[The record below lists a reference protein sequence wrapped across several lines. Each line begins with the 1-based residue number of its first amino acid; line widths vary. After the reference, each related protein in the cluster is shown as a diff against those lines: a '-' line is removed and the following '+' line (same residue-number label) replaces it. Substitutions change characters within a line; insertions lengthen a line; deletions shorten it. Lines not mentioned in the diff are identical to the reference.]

1 MIIFFI
7 KIKIDESKNS
17 IKCRMFFYF
26 MVQWLWKINVIQS
39 YCIYGGQY
47 MTKEYESEAM
57 LEEKLIKH
65 LELLGYSRINLNNLN
80 DVKENF
86 RKQVNAH
93 NIEELKGKELSDREF
108 DRLYT
113 MITGK
118 GVFASSKILREKQF
132 LERDNGEKVYIELF
146 NNRQWCKN
154 IYQVS
159 NQITS
164 ITGEKETRYDVTLF
178 INGLPLIQIELK
190 ARGKTLKEAVNQIER
205 YRRTSYKELYKFIQ
219 IYVVSNGVNTKYFA
233 NTDGEINFGYTFF
246 WTDEENNRISN
257 LSEFSMYFLEKCF
270 VSKMI
275 ARYMVINET
284 DKQLMVMRPY
294 QVYAVESLVKQ
305 ALETNNNGYIWHTT
319 GSGKT
324 LTSFKASQIL
334 ANEPNIKQVFFLVD
348 RKDLDTQ
355 TFDEFN
361 KFEPGSVDFTNS
373 TYRLVKNIQDSSKP
387 LIITT
392 IQKMANAINSP
403 RYAELMEKYRD
414 EKVVFII
421 DECHRSQFGDMHK
434 AIKMH
439 FNKAQ
444 YFGFTGTP
452 RFIEN
457 KSQDGRTTADIFEK
471 CLHKYLL
478 KDAINDGNVLGFS
491 VDYYKTIDAN
501 LDKIDY
507 VEVEGINTEEAYMA
521 DERINNITEGI
532 LTMHPLKTS
541 DMTYTAIFAT
551 ASIPQLVKYY
561 NCFKS
566 KKTDL
571 KIAAIFTYGPNEDYE
586 GKDELSCESLERI
599 IEDYNKTFDTNYSV
613 NTFDSYF
620 KDVSKRVKNAEIDI
634 LIVVNMFLTGFDSK
648 KLNTLYLDKSLKYH
662 DLIQAFSRTNR
673 VEKATKTQGNI
684 VSFRTTKKAVDNAI
698 RIFSDTS
705 DPDEVLLKPYEF
717 YKNKFIEVAK
727 QLKEI
732 VPTVEFVDTIQ
743 SEEEKKKF
751 IVIFRELTKIL
762 IKLRIFREFNFT
774 EEEVGISHQEYLDY
788 KSKYLDLATGKEA
801 QNKVSI
807 LNDIDFE
814 LELMYTDKINVD
826 YILNLMKSIDLANKE
841 QTDKDIKEILNKL
854 ENADN
859 KDLRLKSDLIR
870 EFLNKIIPTLN
881 ESDSVEENYYNFMDE
896 HRKKEIE
903 NVAKKYDIDIGLL
916 NDIIGEYE
924 YSGILDTGKIK
935 EKIDKPLI
943 EKVNITKSIKE
954 FIENLINRF
963 K

>member
-1 MIIFFI
+1 
-7 KIKIDESKNS
+7 
-17 IKCRMFFYF
+17 
-26 MVQWLWKINVIQS
+26 
-39 YCIYGGQY
+39 
-47 MTKEYESEAM
+47 MTKEYETEAM

-65 LELLGYSRINLNNLN
+65 LELLGYTRITLKNID

-86 RKQVNAH
+86 RKQVNVH
-93 NIEELKGKELSDREF
+93 NKEELKGKELSDREF
-108 DRLYT
+108 DKLYT

-118 GVFASSKILREKQF
+118 GVFASSKILREKQC
-132 LERDNGEKVYIELF
+132 LERDNGEKIYIELF
-146 NNRQWCKN
+146 NTRQWCKN

-233 NTDGEINFGYTFF
+233 NTDGEINFVYTFF
-246 WTDEENNRISN
+246 WTDEINNRISN

-294 QVYAVESLVKQ
+294 QVYAVEALVNQ
-305 ALETNNNGYIWHTT
+305 ARETNNNGYIWHTT

-334 ANEPNIKQVFFLVD
+334 ANEPDIKQVFFLVD

-355 TFDEFN
+355 TFEEFN

-373 TYRLVKNIQDSSKP
+373 TYKLVKNIEDSSKL

-392 IQKMANAINSP
+392 IQKMANAINNP
-403 RYAELMEKYRD
+403 RYAKLMEKYKN
-414 EKVVFII
+414 EKIIFII

-434 AIKMH
+434 TIKMH

-452 RFIEN
+452 RFPDN

-501 LDKIDY
+501 LDNIDY

-521 DERINNITEGI
+521 DERIENITEGI
-532 LTMHPLKTS
+532 LTMHPLKTN

-551 ASIPQLVKYY
+551 ASIPQLIKYY
-561 NCFKS
+561 DFFKK
-566 KKTDL
+566 KKTNL
-571 KIAAIFTYGPNEDYE
+571 KVVAIFTYGPNDDYE
-586 GKDELSCESLERI
+586 GKDELSCQSLERI
-599 IEDYNKTFDTNYSV
+599 IKDYNKMFATNYSI
-613 NTFDSYF
+613 NTFDGYF

-648 KLNTLYLDKSLKYH
+648 KLNTLYVDKSLKYH

-673 VEKATKTQGNI
+673 VEKTTKTQGNI

-705 DPDEVLLKPYEF
+705 NPDEVLLKPYEY
-717 YKNKFIEVAK
+717 YKEKFIEVGK
-727 QLKEI
+727 QLKEA
-732 VPTVEFVDTIQ
+732 VPTVEFVDKIQ

-751 IVIFRELTKIL
+751 IIIFRELTKIL
-762 IKLRIFREFNFT
+762 IKLRIFREFKFT
-774 EEEVGISHQEYLDY
+774 KEEVGISHQEYLDY
-788 KSKYLDLATGKEA
+788 KSKYLDLAIGKEA

-826 YILNLMKSIDLANKE
+826 YILNLMKSIDLTNKE

-881 ESDSVEENYYNFMDE
+881 ENDSVEENYYNFMDE
-896 HRKKEIE
+896 HRKEEIE
-903 NVAKKYDIDIGLL
+903 DIAKKYDIDIDLL

-954 FIENLINRF
+954 FIENLIKKF

>member
-1 MIIFFI
+1 M
-7 KIKIDESKNS
+7 S
-17 IKCRMFFYF
+17 
-26 MVQWLWKINVIQS
+26 
-39 YCIYGGQY
+39 
-47 MTKEYESEAM
+47 KEYESEAM

-65 LELLGYSRINLNNLN
+65 LELLGYTRINLKNLD

-86 RKQVNAH
+86 RKQVNKH
-93 NIEELKGKELSDREF
+93 NIDELKGKELSDREF

-118 GVFASSKILREKQF
+118 GVYASSKILREKQC
-132 LERDNGEKVYIELF
+132 LERDNGEKIYIELF
-146 NNRQWCKN
+146 NTRQWCKN

-164 ITGEKETRYDVTLF
+164 ITGERETRYDVTLF

-190 ARGKTLKEAVNQIER
+190 ARGKTLKEAVIQIER

-219 IYVVSNGVNTKYFA
+219 IYVISNGVNTKYFA
-233 NTDGEINFGYTFF
+233 NTDGEINYGYTFF

-294 QVYAVESLVKQ
+294 QVYAVEALVKQ

-334 ANEPNIKQVFFLVD
+334 ANEPDIKQVFFLVD

-373 TYRLVKNIQDSSKP
+373 TYKLVKNIQDSTKP

-403 RYAELMEKYRD
+403 RYSELMEKYRD

-439 FNKAQ
+439 FNRAQ

-452 RFIEN
+452 RFPEN

-501 LDKIDY
+501 LDNIDY

-532 LTMHPLKTS
+532 LTMHPLKTN

-561 NCFKS
+561 DCFKT
-566 KKTDL
+566 KKTNL

-586 GKDELSCESLERI
+586 GKDELSCQSLERI
-599 IEDYNKTFDTNYSV
+599 INDYNKMFDTNYSV
-613 NTFDSYF
+613 NTFDGYF

-648 KLNTLYLDKSLKYH
+648 KLNTLYEDKALKYH

-705 DPDEVLLKPYEF
+705 DPDEVLLKPYEY
-717 YKNKFIEVAK
+717 YKEKFIKVAK
-727 QLKEI
+727 ELKEV
-732 VPTVEFVDTIQ
+732 VPTVESVDTIQ

-751 IVIFRELTKIL
+751 IVIFR
-762 IKLRIFREFNFT
+762 IFREFKFT
-774 EEEVGISHQEYLDY
+774 EEEVFISHQEYLDY
-788 KSKYLDLATGKEA
+788 KSKYLDLATGKET

-826 YILNLMKSIDLANKE
+826 YILNLMKSIDLTDKE
-841 QTDKDIKEILNKL
+841 QTDKDIKDILNKL

-881 ESDSVEENYYNFMDE
+881 ENDSVEENYYNFMDE
-896 HRKKEIE
+896 HRRKEIE
-903 NVAKKYDIDIGLL
+903 GIAKKYDIDVNLL

-954 FIENLINRF
+954 FIVNLINRF

>member
-1 MIIFFI
+1 M
-7 KIKIDESKNS
+7 S
-17 IKCRMFFYF
+17 
-26 MVQWLWKINVIQS
+26 
-39 YCIYGGQY
+39 
-47 MTKEYESEAM
+47 KEYESEAM

-65 LELLGYSRINLNNLN
+65 LELLGYTRINLKNID

-93 NIEELKGKELSDREF
+93 NKEALKGKELSDREF

-118 GVFASSKILREKQF
+118 GVFASSKILREKQCI
-132 LERDNGEKVYIELF
+132 ERDNGEKVYIELF
-146 NNRQWCKN
+146 NTRQWCKN

-164 ITGEKETRYDVTLF
+164 ITEERETRYDVTLF

-190 ARGKTLKEAVNQIER
+190 ARGKTLKEAENQIER

-294 QVYAVESLVKQ
+294 QVYAVEALVNQ
-305 ALETNNNGYIWHTT
+305 AKETNNNGYIWHTT

-334 ANEPNIKQVFFLVD
+334 ANEPDIKQVFFLVD

-373 TYRLVKNIQDSSKP
+373 TYKLVKNIEDSSKP

-392 IQKMANAINSP
+392 IQKMANAINNP
-403 RYAELMEKYRD
+403 KYAELMEKYRD

-452 RFIEN
+452 RFPDN

-478 KDAINDGNVLGFS
+478 KDAISDGNVLGFS

-501 LDKIDY
+501 LDNIDY

-521 DERINNITEGI
+521 DERIENITEGI
-532 LTMHPLKTS
+532 LTMHPLKTN

-551 ASIPQLVKYY
+551 SSIPQLIKYY
-561 NCFKS
+561 DCFKA

-599 IEDYNKTFDTNYSV
+599 INDYNKVFETNYSL
-613 NTFDSYF
+613 NTFDGYF

-648 KLNTLYLDKSLKYH
+648 KLNTLYVDKSLKYH

-705 DPDEVLLKPYEF
+705 DPDEVLLKSYEY
-717 YKNKFIEVAK
+717 YKEKFIEIAK
-727 QLKEI
+727 QLKEA

-762 IKLRIFREFNFT
+762 IKLRIFREFKFT

-788 KSKYLDLATGKEA
+788 KSKYLDLATGKET

-826 YILNLMKSIDLANKE
+826 YILNLMKSIDLTNKE

-881 ESDSVEENYYNFMDE
+881 ENDSVEENYYNFMYE

-903 NVAKKYDIDIGLL
+903 DIAKKYDIDIELL

-924 YSGILDTGKIK
+924 YSGILDIGKIK

-943 EKVNITKSIKE
+943 EKVNITKQVKE
-954 FIENLINRF
+954 FIVNLINKF

>member
-1 MIIFFI
+1 M
-7 KIKIDESKNS
+7 S
-17 IKCRMFFYF
+17 
-26 MVQWLWKINVIQS
+26 
-39 YCIYGGQY
+39 
-47 MTKEYESEAM
+47 KEYESEAM

-65 LELLGYSRINLNNLN
+65 LELLGYTRINLKNLE

-86 RKQVNAH
+86 RKQVNKH
-93 NIEELKGKELSDREF
+93 NIDELKGKELSDREF

-118 GVFASSKILREKQF
+118 GVFASSKILREKQC
-132 LERDNGEKVYIELF
+132 LERDNGEKIYIELF
-146 NNRQWCKN
+146 NTRQWCKN

-284 DKQLMVMRPY
+284 DKKLMVMRPY
-294 QVYAVESLVKQ
+294 QVYAVEALVKQ

-334 ANEPNIKQVFFLVD
+334 ANEPDIKQVFFLVD

-373 TYRLVKNIQDSSKP
+373 TYKLVKNIQDSTKP

-392 IQKMANAINSP
+392 IQKMANAINST
-403 RYAELMEKYRD
+403 RYSELMEKYRD
-414 EKVVFII
+414 EKVIFII

-439 FNKAQ
+439 FNRAQ

-452 RFIEN
+452 RFPEN

-501 LDKIDY
+501 LDNIDY

-532 LTMHPLKTS
+532 LTMHPLKTN

-561 NCFKS
+561 DCFKT

-586 GKDELSCESLERI
+586 GKDELSCQSLERI
-599 IEDYNKTFDTNYSV
+599 INDYNKMFDTNYSV
-613 NTFDSYF
+613 NTFDGYF

-648 KLNTLYLDKSLKYH
+648 KLNTLYVDKALKYH

-705 DPDEVLLKPYEF
+705 DPDEVLLKPYEY
-717 YKNKFIEVAK
+717 YKEKFIEIAK
-727 QLKEI
+727 KLKE
-732 VPTVEFVDTIQ
+732 VAPTVEFVDAIQ

-762 IKLRIFREFNFT
+762 IKLRIFREFKFT
-774 EEEVGISHQEYLDY
+774 EEEVYISHQEYLDY
-788 KSKYLDLATGKEA
+788 KSKYLDLATSKES

-826 YILNLMKSIDLANKE
+826 YILNLMSSIDLTDKE
-841 QTDKDIKEILNKL
+841 QTDKDIKDILNKL

-881 ESDSVEENYYNFMDE
+881 ENDSVEENYYNFMDE
-896 HRKKEIE
+896 RRHKEIE
-903 NVAKKYDIDIGLL
+903 DIAKKYDIDINLL

-954 FIENLINRF
+954 FIVNLINRF

>member
-1 MIIFFI
+1 M
-7 KIKIDESKNS
+7 N
-17 IKCRMFFYF
+17 
-26 MVQWLWKINVIQS
+26 
-39 YCIYGGQY
+39 
-47 MTKEYESEAM
+47 KEYESEAM
-57 LEEKLIKH
+57 LEDKLIRH
-65 LELLGYSRINLNNLN
+65 LELLGYTRINLRNLD

-86 RKQVNAH
+86 RKQVNKH
-93 NIEELKGKELSDREF
+93 NIDELKGKELSDREF

-118 GVFASSKILREKQF
+118 GVYASSKILREKQC
-132 LERDNGEKVYIELF
+132 LERDDGEKIYIELF
-146 NNRQWCKN
+146 NIRQWCKN

-159 NQITS
+159 NQIIS
-164 ITGEKETRYDVTLF
+164 ITGERETRYDVTLF

-190 ARGKTLKEAVNQIER
+190 SRGKTLKEAVNQIER

-294 QVYAVESLVKQ
+294 QVYAVEALVNQ
-305 ALETNNNGYIWHTT
+305 AKETNNNGYIWHTT

-334 ANEPNIKQVFFLVD
+334 ANEPDIKQVFFLVD

-373 TYRLVKNIQDSSKP
+373 TYKLVKNIQDSTKP

-403 RYAELMEKYRD
+403 RYSELMKKYKD

-434 AIKMH
+434 AIKMN
-439 FNKAQ
+439 FNRAQ

-452 RFIEN
+452 RFPEN

-501 LDKIDY
+501 LDNIDY

-532 LTMHPLKTS
+532 LAMHPLKTN

-561 NCFKS
+561 DCFKN
-566 KKTDL
+566 KKTNL

-586 GKDELSCESLERI
+586 GKDELSCQSLERI
-599 IEDYNKTFDTNYSV
+599 INDYNEMFDTYYSI
-613 NTFDSYF
+613 NTFDAYF

-648 KLNTLYLDKSLKYH
+648 KLNTLYVDKALKYH

-705 DPDEVLLKPYEF
+705 DPDEVLLKPYGY
-717 YKNKFIEVAK
+717 YKEKFIEIVK
-727 QLKEI
+727 RLKEV
-732 VPTVEFVDTIQ
+732 VPNVEFVDLIQ

-751 IVIFRELTKIL
+751 VVIFRELTKIL
-762 IKLRIFREFNFT
+762 IKLRIFREFKFT

-788 KSKYLDLATGKEA
+788 KSKYLDLATGRES

-826 YILNLMKSIDLANKE
+826 YILNLMRSIDLTDKE
-841 QTDKDIKEILNKL
+841 QTGKDIKEILNKL

-870 EFLNKIIPTLN
+870 EFLNKIIPTLSEN
-881 ESDSVEENYYNFMDE
+881 DSVEENYYNFMDE
-896 HRKKEIE
+896 HRRKEIE
-903 NVAKKYDIDIGLL
+903 SIAKKYDVDINLL

-954 FIENLINRF
+954 FIVNLINRF

>member
-1 MIIFFI
+1 M
-7 KIKIDESKNS
+7 S
-17 IKCRMFFYF
+17 
-26 MVQWLWKINVIQS
+26 
-39 YCIYGGQY
+39 
-47 MTKEYESEAM
+47 KEYESEAM

-65 LELLGYSRINLNNLN
+65 LELLGYTRINLKNQD

-118 GVFASSKILREKQF
+118 GVFASSKILREKQC
-132 LERDNGEKVYIELF
+132 LERDNGEKIYIELF
-146 NNRQWCKN
+146 NTRQWCKN

-233 NTDGEINFGYTFF
+233 NTDGEINYGYTFF

-294 QVYAVESLVKQ
+294 QVYAVEALVKQ
-305 ALETNNNGYIWHTT
+305 ALDTNNNGYIWHTT

-334 ANEPNIKQVFFLVD
+334 ANEPDIKQVFFLVD

-373 TYRLVKNIQDSSKP
+373 TYKLVKNIQDSTKP

-403 RYAELMEKYRD
+403 RYSELMEKYRD

-439 FNKAQ
+439 FNRAQ

-452 RFIEN
+452 RFPEN

-501 LDKIDY
+501 LDNIDY

-532 LTMHPLKTS
+532 LTMHPLKTN

-561 NCFKS
+561 DCFKT

-586 GKDELSCESLERI
+586 GKDELSCQSLERI
-599 IEDYNKTFDTNYSV
+599 INDYNKMFDNNYSI
-613 NTFDSYF
+613 NTFDGYF
-620 KDVSKRVKNAEIDI
+620 KDISKRVKNAEIDI

-648 KLNTLYLDKSLKYH
+648 KLNTLYVDKALKYH

-705 DPDEVLLKPYEF
+705 NPDEVLLKPYEY
-717 YKNKFIEVAK
+717 YKERFIEVAK
-727 QLKEI
+727 KLKEV

-762 IKLRIFREFNFT
+762 IKLRIFREFKFT
-774 EEEVGISHQEYLDY
+774 KEEVFISHQEYLDY
-788 KSKYLDLATGKEA
+788 KSKYLDLATGKET

-826 YILNLMKSIDLANKE
+826 YILNLMKSIDLADKE

-881 ESDSVEENYYNFMDE
+881 ENDSVEENYYNFMDE
-896 HRKKEIE
+896 RRRKEIE
-903 NVAKKYDIDIGLL
+903 EIAKKYDIDINLL

-954 FIENLINRF
+954 FIVNLINRF

>member
-1 MIIFFI
+1 
-7 KIKIDESKNS
+7 
-17 IKCRMFFYF
+17 
-26 MVQWLWKINVIQS
+26 
-39 YCIYGGQY
+39 

-705 DPDEVLLKPYEF
+705 DPDEVLLKSYEY

-903 NVAKKYDIDIGLL
+903 DVAKKYDIDIGLL

>member
-403 RYAELMEKYRD
+403 RYAELMEKYRN

-705 DPDEVLLKPYEF
+705 DPDEVLLKPYEY

-743 SEEEKKKF
+743 SEDEKKKF

-903 NVAKKYDIDIGLL
+903 DVAKKYDIDIGLL

-954 FIENLINRF
+954 FIENLINKF

>member
-1 MIIFFI
+1 M
-7 KIKIDESKNS
+7 S
-17 IKCRMFFYF
+17 
-26 MVQWLWKINVIQS
+26 
-39 YCIYGGQY
+39 
-47 MTKEYESEAM
+47 KEYESEAM

-65 LELLGYSRINLNNLN
+65 LELLGYTRINLKNLD

-86 RKQVNAH
+86 RKQVNKH
-93 NIEELKGKELSDREF
+93 NIDELNGKELSDREF

-118 GVFASSKILREKQF
+118 GVYASSKILREKQC
-132 LERDNGEKVYIELF
+132 LERDNGEKIYIELF
-146 NNRQWCKN
+146 NTRQWCKN

-164 ITGEKETRYDVTLF
+164 ITGERETRYDVTLF

-233 NTDGEINFGYTFF
+233 NTDGEINYGYTFF

-294 QVYAVESLVKQ
+294 QVYAVEALVKQ

-334 ANEPNIKQVFFLVD
+334 ANEPDIKQVFFLVD

-373 TYRLVKNIQDSSKP
+373 TYKLVKNIQDSTKP

-403 RYAELMEKYRD
+403 RYSELMEKYRD

-439 FNKAQ
+439 FNRAQ

-452 RFIEN
+452 RFPEN

-501 LDKIDY
+501 LDNIDY

-532 LTMHPLKTS
+532 LTMHPLKTN

-561 NCFKS
+561 DCFKT

-586 GKDELSCESLERI
+586 RKDELSCQSLERI
-599 IEDYNKTFDTNYSV
+599 INDYNKMFDTNYSV
-613 NTFDSYF
+613 NTFDGYF

-648 KLNTLYLDKSLKYH
+648 KLNTLYVDKALKYH

-705 DPDEVLLKPYEF
+705 DPDEVLLKPYEY
-717 YKNKFIEVAK
+717 YKEKFIEIAK
-727 QLKEI
+727 KLKE
-732 VPTVEFVDTIQ
+732 VAPTVEFVDAIQ

-762 IKLRIFREFNFT
+762 IKLRIFREFKFT
-774 EEEVGISHQEYLDY
+774 EEEVYISHQEYLDY
-788 KSKYLDLATGKEA
+788 KSKYLDLATSKES

-826 YILNLMKSIDLANKE
+826 YILNLMRSIDLTDKE
-841 QTDKDIKEILNKL
+841 QTDKDIKDILNKL

-881 ESDSVEENYYNFMDE
+881 ENDSVEENYYNFMDE
-896 HRKKEIE
+896 RRHKEIE
-903 NVAKKYDIDIGLL
+903 DIAKKYDIDVNLL

-954 FIENLINRF
+954 FIVNLINRF

>member
-65 LELLGYSRINLNNLN
+65 LDLLGYSRINLNNLN

-903 NVAKKYDIDIGLL
+903 DVAKKYDIDIELL

>member
-1 MIIFFI
+1 M
-7 KIKIDESKNS
+7 S
-17 IKCRMFFYF
+17 
-26 MVQWLWKINVIQS
+26 
-39 YCIYGGQY
+39 
-47 MTKEYESEAM
+47 KEYESEAM

-65 LELLGYSRINLNNLN
+65 LELLGYTRINLKNLD

-86 RKQVNAH
+86 RKQVNKH
-93 NIEELKGKELSDREF
+93 NIDELKGKELSDREF

-118 GVFASSKILREKQF
+118 GVYASSKILREKQC
-132 LERDNGEKVYIELF
+132 LERDNGEKIYIELF
-146 NNRQWCKN
+146 NTRQWCKN

-164 ITGEKETRYDVTLF
+164 ITGERETRYDVTLF

-294 QVYAVESLVKQ
+294 QVYAVEALVNQ
-305 ALETNNNGYIWHTT
+305 AKETSNNGYIWHTT

-334 ANEPNIKQVFFLVD
+334 ANEPDIKQVFFLVD

-373 TYRLVKNIQDSSKP
+373 TYKLVKNIQDSTKP

-403 RYAELMEKYRD
+403 RYSELMEKYRD

-439 FNKAQ
+439 FNRAQ

-452 RFIEN
+452 RFPEN

-501 LDKIDY
+501 LDNIDY
-507 VEVEGINTEEAYMA
+507 VEVEGINTEEAYIA

-532 LTMHPLKTS
+532 LTMHPLKTN

-561 NCFKS
+561 DCFKT

-586 GKDELSCESLERI
+586 GKDELSCQSLERI
-599 IEDYNKTFDTNYSV
+599 INDYNKMFDTNYSV
-613 NTFDSYF
+613 NTFDGYF

-648 KLNTLYLDKSLKYH
+648 KLNTLYVDKALKYH

-705 DPDEVLLKPYEF
+705 DPDEVLLKPYEY
-717 YKNKFIEVAK
+717 YKEKFIEIAK
-727 QLKEI
+727 KLKETA
-732 VPTVEFVDTIQ
+732 PTVEFIDAIQ

-774 EEEVGISHQEYLDY
+774 EEEVYISHQEYLDY
-788 KSKYLDLATGKEA
+788 KSKYLDLATGKES

-826 YILNLMKSIDLANKE
+826 YILNLMRSIDLTDKE

-881 ESDSVEENYYNFMDE
+881 ENDSVEENYYNFMDE
-896 HRKKEIE
+896 HRRKEIE
-903 NVAKKYDIDIGLL
+903 YIAKKYDIDINLL

-954 FIENLINRF
+954 FIVNLINKF

>member
-705 DPDEVLLKPYEF
+705 DPDEVLLKPYEY

-903 NVAKKYDIDIGLL
+903 DVAKKYDIDIELL

>member
-1 MIIFFI
+1 
-7 KIKIDESKNS
+7 
-17 IKCRMFFYF
+17 
-26 MVQWLWKINVIQS
+26 
-39 YCIYGGQY
+39 

>member
-284 DKQLMVMRPY
+284 DKQLMVMRLY

>member
-1 MIIFFI
+1 M
-7 KIKIDESKNS
+7 S
-17 IKCRMFFYF
+17 
-26 MVQWLWKINVIQS
+26 
-39 YCIYGGQY
+39 
-47 MTKEYESEAM
+47 KEYESEAM

-65 LELLGYSRINLNNLN
+65 LELLGYTRINLKNLD

-86 RKQVNAH
+86 RKQVNKH
-93 NIEELKGKELSDREF
+93 NIDELKGKELSDREF

-118 GVFASSKILREKQF
+118 GVYASSKILREKQC
-132 LERDNGEKVYIELF
+132 LERDNGEKIYIELF
-146 NNRQWCKN
+146 NTRQWCKN

-164 ITGEKETRYDVTLF
+164 ITGERETRYDVTLF

-294 QVYAVESLVKQ
+294 QVYAVEALVKQ

-334 ANEPNIKQVFFLVD
+334 ANEQYIKQVFFLVD

-373 TYRLVKNIQDSSKP
+373 TYKLVKNIQDSTKP

-403 RYAELMEKYRD
+403 RYSELMEKYRD

-439 FNKAQ
+439 FNRAQ

-452 RFIEN
+452 RFPEN

-501 LDKIDY
+501 LDNIDY

-532 LTMHPLKTS
+532 LTMHPLKTN

-561 NCFKS
+561 DCFQT

-586 GKDELSCESLERI
+586 GKDELSCQSLERI
-599 IEDYNKTFDTNYSV
+599 INDYNKMFDTNYSV
-613 NTFDSYF
+613 NTFDGYF

-648 KLNTLYLDKSLKYH
+648 KLNTLYVDKALKYH

-705 DPDEVLLKPYEF
+705 DPDEVLLKPYEY
-717 YKNKFIEVAK
+717 YKEKFIEIAK
-727 QLKEI
+727 KLKETA
-732 VPTVEFVDTIQ
+732 PTVEFVDAIQ

-762 IKLRIFREFNFT
+762 IKLRIFREFKFT
-774 EEEVGISHQEYLDY
+774 EEEVYISHQEYLDY
-788 KSKYLDLATGKEA
+788 KSKYLDLATGKET

-826 YILNLMKSIDLANKE
+826 YILNLMKSIDLTDKE
-841 QTDKDIKEILNKL
+841 QTDKDIKDILNKL

-881 ESDSVEENYYNFMDE
+881 ENDSVEENYYNFMDE
-896 HRKKEIE
+896 HRRKEIE
-903 NVAKKYDIDIGLL
+903 DIAKKYNIDVNLL

-954 FIENLINRF
+954 FIVNLINRF

>member
-1 MIIFFI
+1 MSF
-7 KIKIDESKNS
+7 EH
-17 IKCRMFFYF
+17 
-26 MVQWLWKINVIQS
+26 
-39 YCIYGGQY
+39 
-47 MTKEYESEAM
+47 ESEAM

-65 LELLGYSRINLNNLN
+65 LELLGYTRINLKNLN

-86 RKQVNAH
+86 RKQVNKH
-93 NIEELKGKELSDREF
+93 NIDELNGKELSDREF

-132 LERDNGEKVYIELF
+132 LERDDGEKVYIELF
-146 NNRQWCKN
+146 NTRQWCKN

-294 QVYAVESLVKQ
+294 QVYAVEALVKQ

-334 ANEPNIKQVFFLVD
+334 ANEPDIKQVFFLVD

-373 TYRLVKNIQDSSKP
+373 TYKLVKNIQDSTKP

-403 RYAELMEKYRD
+403 RYLELMEKYKD

-434 AIKMH
+434 TIKMH
-439 FNKAQ
+439 FNRAQ

-452 RFIEN
+452 RFPDN

-501 LDKIDY
+501 LDNIDY

-532 LTMHPLKTS
+532 LTMHPLKTN
-541 DMTYTAIFAT
+541 DMTYTSIFAT

-561 NCFKS
+561 DCFKT

-586 GKDELSCESLERI
+586 GKDELSCQSLERI
-599 IEDYNKTFDTNYSV
+599 INDYNKMFDTNYSV
-613 NTFDSYF
+613 NTFDGYF

-648 KLNTLYLDKSLKYH
+648 KLNTLYVDKALKYH
-662 DLIQAFSRTNR
+662 
-673 VEKATKTQGNI
+673 E
-684 VSFRTTKKAVDNAI
+684 
-698 RIFSDTS
+698 RI
-705 DPDEVLLKPYEF
+705 E
-717 YKNKFIEVAK
+717 
-727 QLKEI
+727 
-732 VPTVEFVDTIQ
+732 
-743 SEEEKKKF
+743 
-751 IVIFRELTKIL
+751 
-762 IKLRIFREFNFT
+762 
-774 EEEVGISHQEYLDY
+774 
-788 KSKYLDLATGKEA
+788 
-801 QNKVSI
+801 
-807 LNDIDFE
+807 
-814 LELMYTDKINVD
+814 
-826 YILNLMKSIDLANKE
+826 
-841 QTDKDIKEILNKL
+841 
-854 ENADN
+854 
-859 KDLRLKSDLIR
+859 
-870 EFLNKIIPTLN
+870 
-881 ESDSVEENYYNFMDE
+881 
-896 HRKKEIE
+896 
-903 NVAKKYDIDIGLL
+903 
-916 NDIIGEYE
+916 
-924 YSGILDTGKIK
+924 
-935 EKIDKPLI
+935 
-943 EKVNITKSIKE
+943 
-954 FIENLINRF
+954 
-963 K
+963 

>member
-1 MIIFFI
+1 MSF
-7 KIKIDESKNS
+7 EH
-17 IKCRMFFYF
+17 
-26 MVQWLWKINVIQS
+26 
-39 YCIYGGQY
+39 
-47 MTKEYESEAM
+47 ESEAM

-65 LELLGYSRINLNNLN
+65 LELLGYTRINLKNLD

-86 RKQVNAH
+86 RKQVNKH
-93 NIEELKGKELSDREF
+93 NIDELKGKELSDREF

-118 GVFASSKILREKQF
+118 GVFASSKILREKQCI
-132 LERDNGEKVYIELF
+132 ERDDGEKIYIELF
-146 NNRQWCKN
+146 NTRKWCKN

-164 ITGEKETRYDVTLF
+164 IIGEKETRYDVTLF

-275 ARYMVINET
+275 SRYMVINET

-294 QVYAVESLVKQ
+294 QVYAVEALVKQ

-334 ANEPNIKQVFFLVD
+334 ANEPDIKQVFFLVD

-373 TYRLVKNIQDSSKP
+373 TYKLVKNIQDSTKP

-403 RYAELMEKYRD
+403 RYSELMGKYRD

-434 AIKMH
+434 VIKMY
-439 FNKAQ
+439 FNRAQ

-452 RFIEN
+452 RFPEN

-501 LDKIDY
+501 LDNIDY

-532 LTMHPLKTS
+532 LTMHPLKTN

-561 NCFKS
+561 DCFKT

-571 KIAAIFTYGPNEDYE
+571 KIATIFTYGPNEDYE
-586 GKDELSCESLERI
+586 SKDELSCQSLERI
-599 IEDYNKTFDTNYSV
+599 INDYNKMFDTNYSV
-613 NTFDSYF
+613 NTFDGYF

-648 KLNTLYLDKSLKYH
+648 KLNTLYVDKALKYH

-705 DPDEVLLKPYEF
+705 DPDEVLLKPYEY
-717 YKNKFIEVAK
+717 YKERFIEVAK
-727 QLKEI
+727 ELKEV
-732 VPTVEFVDTIQ
+732 VPRVEFVDSIQ

-762 IKLRIFREFNFT
+762 IKLRIFREFKFT
-774 EEEVGISHQEYLDY
+774 EEEVFISHQEYLDY
-788 KSKYLDLATGKEA
+788 KSKYLDLATGKEI

-826 YILNLMKSIDLANKE
+826 YILNLMKSIDLTDKE
-841 QTDKDIKEILNKL
+841 QTNKDIKDILNKL

-881 ESDSVEENYYNFMDE
+881 ENDSVEENYYNFMDE
-896 HRKKEIE
+896 HRRKEIE
-903 NVAKKYDIDIGLL
+903 NIAKKYDIDVNLL

-954 FIENLINRF
+954 FIVNLINKF

>member
-1 MIIFFI
+1 MSF
-7 KIKIDESKNS
+7 EH
-17 IKCRMFFYF
+17 
-26 MVQWLWKINVIQS
+26 
-39 YCIYGGQY
+39 
-47 MTKEYESEAM
+47 ESEAM

-65 LELLGYSRINLNNLN
+65 LELLGYTRINLKNLE

-86 RKQVNAH
+86 RKQVNKH
-93 NIEELKGKELSDREF
+93 NIDELKGKELSDREF

-113 MITGK
+113 MIIGK
-118 GVFASSKILREKQF
+118 GVFASSKILREKQCI
-132 LERDNGEKVYIELF
+132 ERDDGEKIYIELF
-146 NNRQWCKN
+146 NTRQWCKN

-294 QVYAVESLVKQ
+294 QVYAVEALVKQ

-334 ANEPNIKQVFFLVD
+334 ANEPDIKQVFFLVD

-373 TYRLVKNIQDSSKP
+373 TYKLVKNIQDSTKP

-403 RYAELMEKYRD
+403 RYSELMEKYRD

-434 AIKMH
+434 VIKMH
-439 FNKAQ
+439 FNRAQ

-452 RFIEN
+452 RFPEN

-501 LDKIDY
+501 LDNIDY

-532 LTMHPLKTS
+532 LTMHPLKTN
-541 DMTYTAIFAT
+541 DMKYTAIFAT

-561 NCFKS
+561 DCFKT

-586 GKDELSCESLERI
+586 GKDELSCQSLERI
-599 IEDYNKTFDTNYSV
+599 INDYNKMFDTNYSV
-613 NTFDSYF
+613 NTFDGYF

-648 KLNTLYLDKSLKYH
+648 KLNTLYVDKALKYH

-705 DPDEVLLKPYEF
+705 DPDEVLLKPYEY
-717 YKNKFIEVAK
+717 YKEKFIEVAK
-727 QLKEI
+727 ELKEV

-762 IKLRIFREFNFT
+762 IKLRIFREFKFT
-774 EEEVGISHQEYLDY
+774 EEEVFISRQEYLDY
-788 KSKYLDLATGKEA
+788 KSKYLDLATGKEI

-826 YILNLMKSIDLANKE
+826 YILNLMKSIDLTDKE
-841 QTDKDIKEILNKL
+841 QTDKDIKDILNKL

-881 ESDSVEENYYNFMDE
+881 ENDSVEENYYNFMDE
-896 HRKKEIE
+896 HRRKEIE
-903 NVAKKYDIDIGLL
+903 DIAKKYDIDVNLL

-954 FIENLINRF
+954 FIVNLINRF

>member
-1 MIIFFI
+1 M
-7 KIKIDESKNS
+7 S
-17 IKCRMFFYF
+17 
-26 MVQWLWKINVIQS
+26 
-39 YCIYGGQY
+39 
-47 MTKEYESEAM
+47 KEYESEAM

-65 LELLGYSRINLNNLN
+65 LELLGYTRITLKNIE

-86 RKQVNAH
+86 RKQVNTH
-93 NIEELKGKELSDREF
+93 NEEELKGKELSDREF
-108 DRLYT
+108 DKLYT

-118 GVFASSKILREKQF
+118 GVFASSKILREKQC
-132 LERDNGEKVYIELF
+132 LERDNGEKIYIELF
-146 NNRQWCKN
+146 NTRQWCKN

-233 NTDGEINFGYTFF
+233 NTDGEISFGYTFF
-246 WTDEENNRISN
+246 WTDETNNRISN

-294 QVYAVESLVKQ
+294 QVYAVEALVNQ
-305 ALETNNNGYIWHTT
+305 AKETNNNGYIWHTT

-334 ANEPNIKQVFFLVD
+334 ANEPDIKQVFFLVD

-355 TFDEFN
+355 TYDEFN

-373 TYRLVKNIQDSSKP
+373 TYKLVKNIEDSSKP

-392 IQKMANAINSP
+392 IQKMANAINNP
-403 RYAELMEKYRD
+403 RYSKLMEKYRD
-414 EKVVFII
+414 EKVVCII

-452 RFIEN
+452 RFPDN

-501 LDKIDY
+501 LDNIDY

-521 DERINNITEGI
+521 DERIENITEGI
-532 LTMHPLKTS
+532 LTMHPLKTN

-551 ASIPQLVKYY
+551 ASIPQLIKYY
-561 NCFKS
+561 DCFKK

-571 KIAAIFTYGPNEDYE
+571 KVVAIFTYGPNEDYE
-586 GKDELSCESLERI
+586 GKDELSCQSLERI
-599 IEDYNKTFDTNYSV
+599 IKDYNKMFETNYSI
-613 NTFDSYF
+613 NTFDGYF

-648 KLNTLYLDKSLKYH
+648 KLNTLYVDKSLKYH

-705 DPDEVLLKPYEF
+705 DPDEVLLKSYEY
-717 YKNKFIEVAK
+717 YKGKFIEVAK
-727 QLKEI
+727 QLKEA
-732 VPTVEFVDTIQ
+732 VPTVEFIDTIQ

-762 IKLRIFREFNFT
+762 IKLRIFRKFKFT

-826 YILNLMKSIDLANKE
+826 YILNLMKSIDLTNKE

-881 ESDSVEENYYNFMDE
+881 ENDSVEENYYNFMDE

-903 NVAKKYDIDIGLL
+903 DIAKKYDIDIDLL

-954 FIENLINRF
+954 FIKNLINKF

>member
-1 MIIFFI
+1 M
-7 KIKIDESKNS
+7 S
-17 IKCRMFFYF
+17 
-26 MVQWLWKINVIQS
+26 
-39 YCIYGGQY
+39 
-47 MTKEYESEAM
+47 KEYESEAM

-65 LELLGYSRINLNNLN
+65 LELLGYTRINLKNLD

-86 RKQVNAH
+86 RKQVNKH
-93 NIEELKGKELSDREF
+93 NIDELNGKELSDREF

-118 GVFASSKILREKQF
+118 GVYASSKILREKQC
-132 LERDNGEKVYIELF
+132 LERDNGEKIYIELF
-146 NNRQWCKN
+146 NTRQWCKN

-159 NQITS
+159 NQITN
-164 ITGEKETRYDVTLF
+164 ITGERETRYDVTLF

-257 LSEFSMYFLEKCF
+257 LSEFSIYFLEKCF
-270 VSKMI
+270 ISKMI

-294 QVYAVESLVKQ
+294 QVYAVEALVNQ
-305 ALETNNNGYIWHTT
+305 ARETSNNGYIWHTT

-334 ANEPNIKQVFFLVD
+334 SNEPDIKQVFFLVD

-373 TYRLVKNIQDSSKP
+373 TYKLVKNIQDSTKP

-403 RYAELMEKYRD
+403 RYSELMEKYRD

-439 FNKAQ
+439 FNRAQ

-452 RFIEN
+452 RFPEN

-501 LDKIDY
+501 LDNIDY
-507 VEVEGINTEEAYMA
+507 VEVEGINTEEAYIA

-532 LTMHPLKTS
+532 LTMHPLKTN

-561 NCFKS
+561 DCFKT

-586 GKDELSCESLERI
+586 GKDELSCQSLERI
-599 IEDYNKTFDTNYSV
+599 INDYNKMFDTNYSV
-613 NTFDSYF
+613 NTFDGYF

-648 KLNTLYLDKSLKYH
+648 KLNTLYVDKALKYH

-673 VEKATKTQGNI
+673 VEKATKTQGNV

-705 DPDEVLLKPYEF
+705 DPDEVLLKPYEY
-717 YKNKFIEVAK
+717 YKEKFIEIAK
-727 QLKEI
+727 KLKEAA
-732 VPTVEFVDTIQ
+732 PTVEFVDAIQ

-762 IKLRIFREFNFT
+762 IKLRIFREFKFT
-774 EEEVGISHQEYLDY
+774 EEEVYISHQEYLDY
-788 KSKYLDLATGKEA
+788 KSKYLDLATGKES

-826 YILNLMKSIDLANKE
+826 YILNLMRSIDLTDKE
-841 QTDKDIKEILNKL
+841 QTDKDIKDILNKL

-881 ESDSVEENYYNFMDE
+881 ENDSVEEIYYNFMDE
-896 HRKKEIE
+896 HRRKEIE
-903 NVAKKYDIDIGLL
+903 CIAKKYDIDVNLL

-954 FIENLINRF
+954 FIVNLINKF

>member
-1 MIIFFI
+1 M
-7 KIKIDESKNS
+7 S
-17 IKCRMFFYF
+17 
-26 MVQWLWKINVIQS
+26 
-39 YCIYGGQY
+39 
-47 MTKEYESEAM
+47 KEYESEAM

-65 LELLGYSRINLNNLN
+65 LELLGYTRINLKNLD

-86 RKQVNAH
+86 RKQVNKH
-93 NIEELKGKELSDREF
+93 NIDELKGKELSDREF

-118 GVFASSKILREKQF
+118 GVYASSKILREKQC
-132 LERDNGEKVYIELF
+132 LERDNGEKIYIELF
-146 NNRQWCKN
+146 NTRQWCKN

-164 ITGEKETRYDVTLF
+164 ITGERETRYDVTLF

-294 QVYAVESLVKQ
+294 QVYAVEALVKQ

-324 LTSFKASQIL
+324 LTSFKSSQIL
-334 ANEPNIKQVFFLVD
+334 ANEPDIKQVFFLVD

-373 TYRLVKNIQDSSKP
+373 TYKLVKNIQDSTKP

-403 RYAELMEKYRD
+403 RYSELMEKYRD

-439 FNKAQ
+439 FNRAQ

-452 RFIEN
+452 RFPEN

-501 LDKIDY
+501 LDNIDY

-532 LTMHPLKTS
+532 LTMHPLKTN

-561 NCFKS
+561 DCFKT

-586 GKDELSCESLERI
+586 GKDELSCQSLERI
-599 IEDYNKTFDTNYSV
+599 INDYNKMFDTNYSV
-613 NTFDSYF
+613 NTFDGYF

-648 KLNTLYLDKSLKYH
+648 KLNTLYVDKALKYH

-705 DPDEVLLKPYEF
+705 DPDEVLLKPYEY
-717 YKNKFIEVAK
+717 YKEKFIEIAK
-727 QLKEI
+727 KLKETA
-732 VPTVEFVDTIQ
+732 PTVEFVDAIQ

-762 IKLRIFREFNFT
+762 IKLRIFREFKFT
-774 EEEVGISHQEYLDY
+774 EEEVYISHQEYLDY
-788 KSKYLDLATGKEA
+788 KSKYLDLATGKES

-826 YILNLMKSIDLANKE
+826 YILNLMRSIDLTDKE
-841 QTDKDIKEILNKL
+841 QTDKDIKDILNKL

-881 ESDSVEENYYNFMDE
+881 ENDSVEENYYNFMDE
-896 HRKKEIE
+896 HRRKEIE
-903 NVAKKYDIDIGLL
+903 DIAKKYDIDINLL

-954 FIENLINRF
+954 FIVNLINRF

>member
-1 MIIFFI
+1 
-7 KIKIDESKNS
+7 
-17 IKCRMFFYF
+17 
-26 MVQWLWKINVIQS
+26 
-39 YCIYGGQY
+39 

-705 DPDEVLLKPYEF
+705 DPDEVLLKPYEY

>member
-1 MIIFFI
+1 M
-7 KIKIDESKNS
+7 S
-17 IKCRMFFYF
+17 
-26 MVQWLWKINVIQS
+26 
-39 YCIYGGQY
+39 
-47 MTKEYESEAM
+47 KEYESEAM

-65 LELLGYSRINLNNLN
+65 LELLGYTKINLKNIE

-86 RKQVNAH
+86 RKQLNKH
-93 NIEELKGKELSDREF
+93 NIDELNGKELSDKEF

-118 GVFASSKILREKQF
+118 GVYASSKILREKQC
-132 LERDNGEKVYIELF
+132 LERDNGEKIYIELF
-146 NNRQWCKN
+146 NTRQWCKN

-164 ITGEKETRYDVTLF
+164 ITGERETRYDVTLF
-178 INGLPLIQIELK
+178 VNGLPLLQIELK

-294 QVYAVESLVKQ
+294 QVYAVEALVKQ

-334 ANEPNIKQVFFLVD
+334 ANEPDIKQVFFLVD

-373 TYRLVKNIQDSSKP
+373 TYKLVKNIQDSTKP

-403 RYAELMEKYRD
+403 RYSELMKKYRD

-439 FNKAQ
+439 FNRAQ

-452 RFIEN
+452 RFPEN

-501 LDKIDY
+501 LDNIDY

-532 LTMHPLKTS
+532 LTMHPLKTN

-561 NCFKS
+561 DCFKT

-586 GKDELSCESLERI
+586 GKDELSCQSLERI
-599 IEDYNKTFDTNYSV
+599 INDYNKMFDTNYSV
-613 NTFDSYF
+613 NTFDGYF

-648 KLNTLYLDKSLKYH
+648 KLNTLYVDKALKYH

-705 DPDEVLLKPYEF
+705 DPDEVLLKPYEY
-717 YKNKFIEVAK
+717 YKEKFIEIAK
-727 QLKEI
+727 KLKETA
-732 VPTVEFVDTIQ
+732 PTVEFVDAIQ

-762 IKLRIFREFNFT
+762 IKLRIFREFKFT
-774 EEEVGISHQEYLDY
+774 EEEVYISHQEYLDY
-788 KSKYLDLATGKEA
+788 KSKYLDLATGKES

-826 YILNLMKSIDLANKE
+826 YILNLMRSIDLTDKE
-841 QTDKDIKEILNKL
+841 QTDKDIKDILNKL

-881 ESDSVEENYYNFMDE
+881 ENDSVEENYYNFMDE
-896 HRKKEIE
+896 HRRKEIE
-903 NVAKKYDIDIGLL
+903 DIAKKYDIDVNLL

-943 EKVNITKSIKE
+943 EKVNITKSVKE
-954 FIENLINRF
+954 FIVNLINKF

>member
-1 MIIFFI
+1 M
-7 KIKIDESKNS
+7 S
-17 IKCRMFFYF
+17 
-26 MVQWLWKINVIQS
+26 
-39 YCIYGGQY
+39 
-47 MTKEYESEAM
+47 KEYESEAM

-65 LELLGYSRINLNNLN
+65 LELLGYTRVSLKNID

-93 NIEELKGKELSDREF
+93 NKEELKGRELSDREF

-118 GVFASSKILREKQF
+118 GVFASSKILREKKC
-132 LERDNGEKVYIELF
+132 LERDDGEKVYIEFF
-146 NNRQWCKN
+146 NTRQWCKN

-164 ITGEKETRYDVTLF
+164 IIGERETRYDVTLF

-246 WTDEENNRISN
+246 WTDDENNRIGN

-294 QVYAVESLVKQ
+294 QVYAVEALVNQ
-305 ALETNNNGYIWHTT
+305 AKETNNNGYIWHTT

-324 LTSFKASQIL
+324 LTSFKVSQIL
-334 ANEPNIKQVFFLVD
+334 ANEPDIKQVFFLVD

-373 TYRLVKNIQDSSKP
+373 TYKLVKNIEDSCKP

-392 IQKMANAINSP
+392 IQKMANAINNP

-434 AIKMH
+434 TIKMH

-452 RFIEN
+452 RFPDN

-478 KDAINDGNVLGFS
+478 KDAISDGNVLGFS

-501 LDKIDY
+501 LDNIDY

-521 DERINNITEGI
+521 DERIENITEGI
-532 LTMHPLKTS
+532 LAMHPLKTN
-541 DMTYTAIFAT
+541 DMAYTAIFAT
-551 ASIPQLVKYY
+551 SSIPQLIKYY
-561 NCFKS
+561 DCFKS

-599 IEDYNKTFDTNYSV
+599 INYYNKMFETNYSI
-613 NTFDSYF
+613 NTFDGYF

-648 KLNTLYLDKSLKYH
+648 KLNTLYVDKSLKYH

-673 VEKATKTQGNI
+673 VEKSTKTQGNI

-705 DPDEVLLKPYEF
+705 DPDEVLLKSYDY
-717 YKNKFIEVAK
+717 YKEKFIEVVK
-727 QLKEI
+727 QLKEVI
-732 VPTVEFVDTIQ
+732 PTVEFVDTIQ

-762 IKLRIFREFNFT
+762 IKLRIFREFKFT
-774 EEEVGISHQEYLDY
+774 EEDVLISYQEYLDY

-826 YILNLMKSIDLANKE
+826 YILNLMKSIDLTNKE
-841 QTDKDIKEILNKL
+841 QTNKDIKEILNKL

-881 ESDSVEENYYNFMDE
+881 ENDSVEENYYNFMDE

-903 NVAKKYDIDIGLL
+903 DIAKKYDIDIGLL

-954 FIENLINRF
+954 FIENLISKF

>member
-1 MIIFFI
+1 M
-7 KIKIDESKNS
+7 S
-17 IKCRMFFYF
+17 
-26 MVQWLWKINVIQS
+26 
-39 YCIYGGQY
+39 
-47 MTKEYESEAM
+47 KEYESEAM

-65 LELLGYSRINLNNLN
+65 LELLGYTKINLKNLD

-86 RKQVNAH
+86 RKQVNKH
-93 NIEELKGKELSDREF
+93 NIDELKGKELSDKEF

-118 GVFASSKILREKQF
+118 GVYASSKILREKQC
-132 LERDNGEKVYIELF
+132 LERDNGEKIYIELF
-146 NNRQWCKN
+146 NTRQWCKN

-159 NQITS
+159 NQITN
-164 ITGEKETRYDVTLF
+164 ITGERETRYDVTLF

-257 LSEFSMYFLEKCF
+257 LSEFSIYFLEKCF
-270 VSKMI
+270 ISKMI

-294 QVYAVESLVKQ
+294 QVYAVEALVNQ
-305 ALETNNNGYIWHTT
+305 ARETSNNGYIWHTT

-334 ANEPNIKQVFFLVD
+334 SNEPDIKQVFFLVD

-373 TYRLVKNIQDSSKP
+373 TYKLVKNIQDSTKP

-403 RYAELMEKYRD
+403 RYSELMEKYRD

-439 FNKAQ
+439 FNRAQ

-452 RFIEN
+452 RFPEN

-501 LDKIDY
+501 LDNIDY
-507 VEVEGINTEEAYMA
+507 VEVEGINTEEAYIA

-532 LTMHPLKTS
+532 LTMHPLKTN

-561 NCFKS
+561 DCFKT

-586 GKDELSCESLERI
+586 GKDELSCQSLERI
-599 IEDYNKTFDTNYSV
+599 INDYNKMFDTNYSV
-613 NTFDSYF
+613 NTFDGYF

-648 KLNTLYLDKSLKYH
+648 KLNTLYVDKALKYH

-673 VEKATKTQGNI
+673 VEKATKTQGNV

-705 DPDEVLLKPYEF
+705 DPDEVLLKPYEY
-717 YKNKFIEVAK
+717 YKEKFIEIAK
-727 QLKEI
+727 KLKEAA
-732 VPTVEFVDTIQ
+732 PTVEFVDAIQ

-762 IKLRIFREFNFT
+762 IKLRIFREFKFT
-774 EEEVGISHQEYLDY
+774 EEEVYISHQEYLDY
-788 KSKYLDLATGKEA
+788 KSKYLDLATGKES

-826 YILNLMKSIDLANKE
+826 YILNLMRSIDLTDKE
-841 QTDKDIKEILNKL
+841 QTDKDIKDILNKL

-881 ESDSVEENYYNFMDE
+881 ENDSVEENYYNFMDE
-896 HRKKEIE
+896 RRHKEIE
-903 NVAKKYDIDIGLL
+903 GIAKKYDIDVNLL

-954 FIENLINRF
+954 FIVNLINKF

>member
-1 MIIFFI
+1 M
-7 KIKIDESKNS
+7 
-17 IKCRMFFYF
+17 Y
-26 MVQWLWKINVIQS
+26 
-39 YCIYGGQY
+39 
-47 MTKEYESEAM
+47 KEYESEAM

-65 LELLGYSRINLNNLN
+65 LELLGYTRINLKNLD
-80 DVKENF
+80 DVKGNF
-86 RKQVNAH
+86 RRQVNKH
-93 NIEELKGKELSDREF
+93 NIDELKGKELSDREF

-118 GVFASSKILREKQF
+118 GVFASSKILREKQCI
-132 LERDNGEKVYIELF
+132 ERDNGEKIYIELF
-146 NNRQWCKN
+146 NTRQWCKN

-294 QVYAVESLVKQ
+294 QVYAVEALVKQ

-334 ANEPNIKQVFFLVD
+334 ANEPDIKQVFFLVD

-373 TYRLVKNIQDSSKP
+373 TYKLVKNIQDSTKP

-392 IQKMANAINSP
+392 IQKMANAISSP
-403 RYAELMEKYRD
+403 RYSELMEKYRD

-439 FNKAQ
+439 FNRAQ

-452 RFIEN
+452 RFSEN

-501 LDKIDY
+501 LDNIDY

-532 LTMHPLKTS
+532 LTMHPLKTN

-561 NCFKS
+561 DCFKT

-571 KIAAIFTYGPNEDYE
+571 KVAAIFTYGPNEDYE
-586 GKDELSCESLERI
+586 GKDELSCQSLERI
-599 IEDYNKTFDTNYSV
+599 INDYNKMFDTNYSV
-613 NTFDSYF
+613 NTFDGYF
-620 KDVSKRVKNAEIDI
+620 KDISKRVKNAEIDI

-648 KLNTLYLDKSLKYH
+648 KLNTLYVDKALKYH

-705 DPDEVLLKPYEF
+705 DPDEVLLKPYEY
-717 YKNKFIEVAK
+717 YKEKFIEVAK
-727 QLKEI
+727 KLKEV

-762 IKLRIFREFNFT
+762 IKLRIFREFKFT
-774 EEEVGISHQEYLDY
+774 EYEVYISHQEYLDY
-788 KSKYLDLATGKEA
+788 KSKYLDLATGKEI

-807 LNDIDFE
+807 LDDIDFE

-826 YILNLMKSIDLANKE
+826 YILNLMKSIDLTDKE
-841 QTDKDIKEILNKL
+841 QTDKDIKDILNKL

-881 ESDSVEENYYNFMDE
+881 ENDSVEENYYNFMDE
-896 HRKKEIE
+896 HRRKEIE
-903 NVAKKYDIDIGLL
+903 DIAKKYDIDVNLL

-935 EKIDKPLI
+935 EKVDKPLI
-943 EKVNITKSIKE
+943 EKVNITKLIKE
-954 FIENLINRF
+954 FIVNLINKF

>member
-1 MIIFFI
+1 MSF
-7 KIKIDESKNS
+7 EH
-17 IKCRMFFYF
+17 
-26 MVQWLWKINVIQS
+26 
-39 YCIYGGQY
+39 
-47 MTKEYESEAM
+47 ESEAM

-65 LELLGYSRINLNNLN
+65 LELLGYTRINLKNLA

-86 RKQVNAH
+86 RKQVNKH
-93 NIEELKGKELSDREF
+93 NIDELKGKELSDREF

-118 GVFASSKILREKQF
+118 GVFATSKILREKQC
-132 LERDNGEKVYIELF
+132 LERDDGEKIYIELF
-146 NNRQWCKN
+146 NTRQWCKN

-190 ARGKTLKEAVNQIER
+190 ERGKTLKEAVNQIER

-275 ARYMVINET
+275 ARYMVMNET
-284 DKQLMVMRPY
+284 EKQLMVMRPY
-294 QVYAVESLVKQ
+294 QVYAVEALVKQ

-373 TYRLVKNIQDSSKP
+373 TYKLVKNVQDSTKP

-403 RYAELMEKYRD
+403 RYSELMKKYRD

-439 FNKAQ
+439 FNRAQ

-452 RFIEN
+452 RFPEN

-501 LDKIDY
+501 LDNIDY

-532 LTMHPLKTS
+532 LTMHPLKTNE
-541 DMTYTAIFAT
+541 MTYTAIFAT

-561 NCFKS
+561 DCFKT

-571 KIAAIFTYGPNEDYE
+571 KIAAIFTYEPNEDYE
-586 GKDELSCESLERI
+586 GKDELSCQSLERI
-599 IEDYNKTFDTNYSV
+599 INDYNKMFDTNYSV
-613 NTFDSYF
+613 NTFDGYF

-648 KLNTLYLDKSLKYH
+648 KLNTLYVDKALKYH

-705 DPDEVLLKPYEF
+705 DPDEVLLKPYEY
-717 YKNKFIEVAK
+717 YKERFIEVAK
-727 QLKEI
+727 KLKEV

-743 SEEEKKKF
+743 SEEEKKNF

-762 IKLRIFREFNFT
+762 IKLRIFREFKFT
-774 EEEVGISHQEYLDY
+774 EEEVLISHQEYLDY
-788 KSKYLDLATGKEA
+788 KSKYLDLATGKET

-826 YILNLMKSIDLANKE
+826 YILNLMKSIDLTDKE
-841 QTDKDIKEILNKL
+841 QTDKDIKDILNKL

-881 ESDSVEENYYNFMDE
+881 EDDSVEENYYNFMDE
-896 HRKKEIE
+896 HRRKEIE
-903 NVAKKYDIDIGLL
+903 EIAKKYDIDVNLL

-954 FIENLINRF
+954 FIVNLINKF

>member
-1 MIIFFI
+1 M
-7 KIKIDESKNS
+7 S
-17 IKCRMFFYF
+17 
-26 MVQWLWKINVIQS
+26 
-39 YCIYGGQY
+39 
-47 MTKEYESEAM
+47 KEYESEAM

-65 LELLGYSRINLNNLN
+65 LELLGYTKINLKNLD

-86 RKQVNAH
+86 RKQVNKH
-93 NIEELKGKELSDREF
+93 NIDELKGKELSDKEF

-118 GVFASSKILREKQF
+118 GVYASSKILREKQC
-132 LERDNGEKVYIELF
+132 LERDNGEKIYIELF
-146 NNRQWCKN
+146 NTRQWCKN

-159 NQITS
+159 NQITN
-164 ITGEKETRYDVTLF
+164 ITGERETRYDVTLF

-257 LSEFSMYFLEKCF
+257 LSEFSIYFLEKCF
-270 VSKMI
+270 ISKMI

-294 QVYAVESLVKQ
+294 QVYAVEALVNQ
-305 ALETNNNGYIWHTT
+305 ARETSNNGYIWHTT

-334 ANEPNIKQVFFLVD
+334 SNEPDIKQVFFLVD

-373 TYRLVKNIQDSSKP
+373 TYKLVKNIQDSTKP

-403 RYAELMEKYRD
+403 RYSELMEKYRD
-414 EKVVFII
+414 ENVVFII

-439 FNKAQ
+439 FNRAQ

-452 RFIEN
+452 RFPEN

-501 LDKIDY
+501 LDNIDY
-507 VEVEGINTEEAYMA
+507 VEVEGINTEEAYIA

-532 LTMHPLKTS
+532 LTMHPLKTN

-561 NCFKS
+561 DCFKT

-586 GKDELSCESLERI
+586 GKDELSCQSLERI
-599 IEDYNKTFDTNYSV
+599 INDYNKMFDTNYSV
-613 NTFDSYF
+613 NTFDGYF

-648 KLNTLYLDKSLKYH
+648 KLNTLYVDKALKYH

-673 VEKATKTQGNI
+673 VEKATKTQGNV

-705 DPDEVLLKPYEF
+705 DPDEVLLKPYEY
-717 YKNKFIEVAK
+717 YKEKFIEIAK
-727 QLKEI
+727 KLKEAA
-732 VPTVEFVDTIQ
+732 PTVEFVDAIQ

-762 IKLRIFREFNFT
+762 IKLRIFREFKFT
-774 EEEVGISHQEYLDY
+774 EEEVYISHQEYLDY
-788 KSKYLDLATGKEA
+788 KSKYLDLATGKES

-826 YILNLMKSIDLANKE
+826 YILNLMRSIDLTDKE
-841 QTDKDIKEILNKL
+841 QTDKDIKDILNKL

-881 ESDSVEENYYNFMDE
+881 ENDSVEENYYNFMDE
-896 HRKKEIE
+896 RRHKEIE
-903 NVAKKYDIDIGLL
+903 GIAKKYDIDVNLL

-954 FIENLINRF
+954 FIVNLINKF

>member
-1 MIIFFI
+1 MSF
-7 KIKIDESKNS
+7 EH
-17 IKCRMFFYF
+17 
-26 MVQWLWKINVIQS
+26 
-39 YCIYGGQY
+39 
-47 MTKEYESEAM
+47 ESEAM

-65 LELLGYSRINLNNLN
+65 LELLGYTRINLKNLN

-86 RKQVNAH
+86 RKQINKH
-93 NIEELKGKELSDREF
+93 NIDELKGKELSDREF

-132 LERDNGEKVYIELF
+132 LERDDGEKIYVELF
-146 NNRQWCKN
+146 NTRQWCKN

-294 QVYAVESLVKQ
+294 QVYAVEALVKQ

-334 ANEPNIKQVFFLVD
+334 ANEPDIKQVFFLVD

-373 TYRLVKNIQDSSKP
+373 TYKLVKNIQDSTKP

-392 IQKMANAINSP
+392 IQKMANAINNH
-403 RYAELMEKYRD
+403 RYSELMEKYRN

-439 FNKAQ
+439 FNRAQ

-452 RFIEN
+452 RFPEN

-501 LDKIDY
+501 LDNIDY

-532 LTMHPLKTS
+532 LTMHPLKTN

-561 NCFKS
+561 DCFKN

-586 GKDELSCESLERI
+586 GKDELSCQSLEKI
-599 IEDYNKTFDTNYSV
+599 INDYNKMFDTNYSV
-613 NTFDSYF
+613 NTFDGYF

-648 KLNTLYLDKSLKYH
+648 KLNTLYVDKALKYH

-705 DPDEVLLKPYEF
+705 DPDEVLLKPYEY
-717 YKNKFIEVAK
+717 YKERFIEVAK
-727 QLKEI
+727 KLKEV

-743 SEEEKKKF
+743 AEEEKKNF

-762 IKLRIFREFNFT
+762 IKLRIFREFKFT
-774 EEEVGISHQEYLDY
+774 EEEVLISHQEYLDY
-788 KSKYLDLATGKEA
+788 KSKYLDLATGKET

-826 YILNLMKSIDLANKE
+826 YILNLMKSIDLTDKE
-841 QTDKDIKEILNKL
+841 QTDKDIKDILNKL

-881 ESDSVEENYYNFMDE
+881 EDDSVEENYYNFMDE
-896 HRKKEIE
+896 HRRKEIE
-903 NVAKKYDIDIGLL
+903 EIAKKYDIDVNLL

-954 FIENLINRF
+954 FIVNLINRF